1 MLFYNNSLI
10 ILLLLL
16 EKEIFFDRLQIC
28 TITILIYLLFF
39 KYSLRFFE
47 LLLIIYNYHRILFK
61 FIKNFFKQIFK
72 CYQNYYYYFSYHI
85 IILHTLFF
93 LTCVTMRLF
102 IKYYLLISFI
112 TNNPSKRNIIK
123 KIMFILRLYFF

>member
-85 IILHTLFF
+85 ILKTLFF

-123 KIMFILRLYFF
+123 KITFILRLYFF